1 MPATALSFSL
11 MGSTRRQTRERVHGN
26 PYQRPTSMFSSSVT
40 DNASPARRSG
50 WSLRAKLLALV
61 ALTLIL
67 ISALQA
73 WDLARQRGTLLQA
86 KRTEV
91 QSLTQSVFSIVQH
104 FHAEAQAGR
113 MTEAEAKALAAAAAR
128 AIRFGDDNNYVF
140 IIDANA
146 PGYPAHGGNPKL
158 ESTPIDTIK
167 IGSLSFVQFVANL
180 AQNVRRTDGIFYQP
194 VSFPRPGGTAPV
206 PKLNGY
212 LEFKPWAW
220 FISTG
225 VYLDDVDAV
234 VRDTLIAAVGTTL
247 GAVLLLLCVGLLIT
261 RSVIRQVGAEPR
273 EVIAVMGR
281 AAQGDLSQRFPQA
294 PAGSILASFG
304 DMSNAVRE
312 VIAQVRNEAS
322 AMKNDAQRIAET
334 VRQVSEAAIA
344 QSSATASVAAAVEE
358 LTVSVTHISDA
369 ANDTERNSEGV
380 AQKCRDG
387 QDDVQRSTE
396 GMQRIGGAIHA
407 ASEQIGGLADR
418 AQQISAIAASIKDIA
433 AQTNLLAL
441 NAAIEAA
448 RAGEQGRGFSVVA
461 DEVRKLAERTGLAT
475 VEIDETVGAVQRES
489 LESSNTMTGI
499 LPLVADGNA
508 ATEQMARALGAIGE
522 SAETSLQRVREVA
535 HATREQSSASTAIAQ
550 QVESIA
556 QMVEQTTAA
565 MGETSRSA
573 QELSEM
579 ADRLDGLVASFKV

>member
-1 MPATALSFSL
+1 MSAIAADFSPAS
-11 MGSTRRQTRERVHGN
+11 
-26 PYQRPTSMFSSSVT
+26 
-40 DNASPARRSG
+40 ASPPAPRTKRAI
-50 WSLRAKLLALV
+50 WSLRNKLLAMV
-61 ALTLIL
+61 ALTLL
-67 ISALQA
+67 LMGTLQA
-73 WDLARQRGTLLQA
+73 WELSRQHDLLMQA
-86 KRTEV
+86 KRNEILFV
-91 QSLTQSVFSIVQH
+91 TQSAISIVKH
-104 FHAEAQAGR
+104 FHGEAQAGR
-113 MTEAEAKALAAAAAR
+113 ITEAEAKTLAASAVR
-128 AIRFGDDNNYVF
+128 SIQYGSDNGYMFV
-140 IIDANA
+140 IDAGS
-146 PGYPAHGGNPKL
+146 PRYWAHGGNPKL
-158 ESTPIDTIK
+158 ESTPAETMK
-167 IGSLSFVQFVANL
+167 VGSLPFPQFVADL
-180 AQNVRRTDGIFYQP
+180 ARSVRSSGGTYYQHL
-194 VSFPRPGGTAPV
+194 SFPRPGGTV
-206 PKLNGY
+206 PQPKMNGY
-212 LEFKPWAW
+212 IEFAPWAW
-220 FISTG
+220 MVGTG
-225 VYLDDVDAV
+225 VYLDDVDEL
-234 VRDTLIAAVGTTL
+234 VRDTLIAAGAATL
-247 GAVLLLLCVGLLIT
+247 GALILLLGVGLLIT
-261 RSVIRQVGAEPR
+261 RSVIRQVGAEPS
-273 EVIAVMGR
+273 EVITVMER
-281 AAQGDLSQRFPQA
+281 AAQGDLSQSFPKA

-304 DMSNAVRE
+304 HTSASVRE
-312 VIAQVRNEAS
+312 VIAQVRNEATL
-322 AMKNDAQRIAET
+322 MKNDAQRIAET

-369 ANDTERNSEGV
+369 ANDTERNSESV
-380 AQKCRDG
+380 AQKCRAG

-418 AQQISAIAASIKDIA
+418 AQQISAIAASIKEIA

-489 LESSNTMTGI
+489 LQSSNTMTGI

-573 QELSEM
+573 QELSQM
-579 ADRLDGLVASFKV
+579 ADRLDTLVSSFKV